1 MTTMEEYV
9 NAYYGGELGISKRY
23 GISKADDL
31 INTGD
36 PAAAFNTVYGAK
48 VYNQLNTKSEVFKLL
63 KKEPWTQSG
72 WRVLTAR
79 HGGTAGVA
87 ETNSEAGGVL
97 PDTAQPD
104 IQKVEADLKQVA
116 TTWEI
121 TTKAAMLSEADDG
134 MGNLAA
140 FMRKENSEAHLYGID
155 QMLLADCDTPAGDNF
170 ESLDRV
176 TINQTASLALN
187 SSSVTD
193 ADMYD
198 ATNNG
203 IDRSADAWTQA
214 QVVHNSDTPRALK
227 LEYLDTIIRGALE
240 EGVNYSSLILLTG
253 YDTYQDLKQLMA
265 SGNTGSAAQATFRY
279 DLKQTA
285 AGNLNGVQ
293 GEAGLAFD
301 SRVGSYDGIPIFL
314 SQHVIASADAAS
326 RIYLLDMDNL
336 AFRVAAPTTY
346 LENSNVAVTQKASHE
361 HLLMTAGNL
370 IAYKFK
376 TMGSVRD
383 NA

>member
-36 PAAAFNTVYGAK
+36 PTAAFNTVYGAK

-79 HGGTAGVA
+79 HGGTAGIA
-87 ETNSEAGGVL
+87 ETNSEAGGAL

-104 IQKVEADLKQVA
+104 IQKVEATLAQVA

-140 FMRKENSEAHLYGID
+140 FMRKENSEAHLFGID
-155 QMLLADCDTPAGDNF
+155 QMLLADSETAAGNNF
-170 ESLDRV
+170 ESLDRI
-176 TINQTASLALN
+176 TISHAANGALN
-187 SSSVTD
+187 NTPTD
-193 ADMYD
+193 ADLWD
-198 ATNNG
+198 ITNNG
-203 IDRSADAWTQA
+203 IDRSANAWSDP

-279 DLKQTA
+279 DLKQGG
-285 AGNLNGVQ
+285 AGSMNGVA

>member
-1 MTTMEEYV
+1 MEEYV
-9 NAYYGGELGISKRY
+9 NAYYGGELGVSKRY

-36 PAAAFNTVYGAK
+36 PTAAFNTVYGAK

-79 HGGTAGVA
+79 HAGTAGVA
-87 ETNSEAGGVL
+87 ETNSEAGGAL

-140 FMRKENSEAHLYGID
+140 FMRKENSEAHLFGID
-155 QMLLADCDTPAGDNF
+155 QMLLADTDTVAGNNF

-176 TINQTASLALN
+176 TMSDAAAHALCN
-187 SSSVTD
+187 DRAD

-198 ATNNG
+198 TSNNG
-203 IDRSADAWTQA
+203 IDRSANAWA
-214 QVVHNSDTPRALK
+214 DPQVVHNSDTPRALK
-227 LEYLDTIIRGALE
+227 LEYIDTIIRGALE
-240 EGVNYSSLILLTG
+240 EGVNYGSLILLTG

>member
-1 MTTMEEYV
+1 MEEYV
-9 NAYYGGELGISKRY
+9 NAYYGGELGVSKRY

-36 PAAAFNTVYGAK
+36 PTAAFNTVYGAK

-72 WRVLTAR
+72 WRVLTGR

-87 ETNSEAGGVL
+87 ENDGSDGGGTL
-97 PDTAQPD
+97 PATAQPD

-121 TTKAAMLSEADDG
+121 STKAAMLSEADDG

-140 FMRKENSEAHLYGID
+140 FMRKENSEAHLFGID
-155 QMLLADCDTPAGDNF
+155 QMLLADSETAAGNNF

-176 TINQTASLALN
+176 TISHAANGALN
-187 SSSVTD
+187 NTATD
-193 ADMYD
+193 ADLWD
-198 ATNNG
+198 ITNNG
-203 IDRSADAWTQA
+203 IDRSANAWSDP

>member
-1 MTTMEEYV
+1 MEEYV

-36 PAAAFNTVYGAK
+36 PTAAFNTVYGAK

-79 HGGTAGVA
+79 HGGTAGIA
-87 ETNSEAGGVL
+87 ETNSEAGGAL

-104 IQKVEADLKQVA
+104 IQKVEATLAQVA

-140 FMRKENSEAHLYGID
+140 FMRKENSEAHLFGID
-155 QMLLADCDTPAGDNF
+155 QMLLADSETAAGNNF

-176 TINQTASLALN
+176 TISHAANAALN
-187 SSSVTD
+187 NAATD
-193 ADMYD
+193 ADLWD
-198 ATNNG
+198 ITNNG
-203 IDRSADAWTQA
+203 IDRSANAWSDP
-214 QVVHNSDTPRALK
+214 QVVHNSDTPRTLK

-279 DLKQTA
+279 DLKQGG
-285 AGNLNGVQ
+285 AGSMNGVA

>member
-1 MTTMEEYV
+1 MEEYV

-23 GISKADDL
+23 GIVKDDL
-31 INTGD
+31 IHTGD
-36 PAAAFNTVYGAK
+36 PAAMFNTVYGAK

-72 WRVLTAR
+72 WRVLTGR
-79 HGGTAGVA
+79 HSGTAGVA
-87 ETNSEAGGVL
+87 ETNSEAGGQL
-97 PDTAQPD
+97 PATAQPD

-140 FMRKENSEAHLYGID
+140 FMRKENSEAHLFGID
-155 QMLLADCDTPAGDNF
+155 QMLLADCETAAGNNF

-176 TINQTASLALN
+176 TISDAAANALCD
-187 SSSVTD
+187 TRAD
-193 ADMYD
+193 ADLWD
-198 ATNNG
+198 ITNNG
-203 IDRSADAWTQA
+203 IDRSANAWSDP

-265 SGNTGSAAQATFRY
+265 SGNT
-279 DLKQTA
+279 
-285 AGNLNGVQ
+285 
-293 GEAGLAFD
+293 
-301 SRVGSYDGIPIFL
+301 
-314 SQHVIASADAAS
+314 
-326 RIYLLDMDNL
+326 
-336 AFRVAAPTTY
+336 
-346 LENSNVAVTQKASHE
+346 
-361 HLLMTAGNL
+361 
-370 IAYKFK
+370 
-376 TMGSVRD
+376 
-383 NA
+383 

>member
-1 MTTMEEYV
+1 MEEYV

-31 INTGD
+31 IETAD
-36 PAAAFNTVYGAK
+36 PTAAFNTVYGAK

-79 HGGTAGVA
+79 HSGTAGVA
-87 ETNSEAGGVL
+87 EHDGGSPHGAGAL
-97 PDTAQPD
+97 PDTGQPD

-121 TTKAAMLSEADDG
+121 TTKAAMLSESDDG

-140 FMRKENSEAHLYGID
+140 FMRKENSEAHLFAID
-155 QMLLADCDTPAGDNF
+155 QMLLADCDTVAGNNF

-187 SSSVTD
+187 SSSATD

-198 ATNNG
+198 ASNNG
-203 IDRSADAWTQA
+203 IDRSADAWSQA

-227 LEYLDTIIRGALE
+227 LEYIDTIIRGALE

-265 SGNTGSAAQATFRY
+265 SGNTGTAAQATFRY
-279 DLKQTA
+279 DLKQGG
-285 AGNLNGVQ
+285 AGSMNGVA

-314 SQHVIASADAAS
+314 SQHVISSADAAS

-346 LENSNVAVTQKASHE
+346 LENSNIAVTQKASHE

>member
-1 MTTMEEYV
+1 MEEYV
-9 NAYYGGELGISKRY
+9 NAYYGGDLGVSKRY

-36 PAAAFNTVYGAK
+36 PTAAFNTVYGAK

-72 WRVLTAR
+72 WRVLTGR
-79 HGGTAGVA
+79 HGGTAGIA
-87 ETNSEAGGVL
+87 ETNSEAGGAL
-97 PDTAQPD
+97 PETAQPD

-140 FMRKENSEAHLYGID
+140 FMRKENSEAHLFGID
-155 QMLLADCDTPAGDNF
+155 QMLLADSETAAGNNF

-176 TINQTASLALN
+176 TISHAANGALN
-187 SSSVTD
+187 DAATD
-193 ADMYD
+193 ADLYD
-198 ATNNG
+198 IANNG
-203 IDRSADAWTQA
+203 IDRSANAWSDP

>member
-36 PAAAFNTVYGAK
+36 PTAAFNTVYGAK

-79 HGGTAGVA
+79 HGGTAGIA
-87 ETNSEAGGVL
+87 ETNSEAGGAL

-104 IQKVEADLKQVA
+104 IQKVEATLAQVA

-140 FMRKENSEAHLYGID
+140 FMRKENSEAHLFGID
-155 QMLLADCDTPAGDNF
+155 QMLLADSETAVGNNF

-176 TINQTASLALN
+176 TISHAANAALN
-187 SSSVTD
+187 NAATD
-193 ADMYD
+193 ADLWD
-198 ATNNG
+198 ITNNG
-203 IDRSADAWTQA
+203 IDRSANAWSDP
-214 QVVHNSDTPRALK
+214 QVVHNSDTPRTLK

-279 DLKQTA
+279 DLKQGG
-285 AGNLNGVQ
+285 AGSMNGVA

>member
-1 MTTMEEYV
+1 
-9 NAYYGGELGISKRY
+9 
-23 GISKADDL
+23 
-31 INTGD
+31 
-36 PAAAFNTVYGAK
+36 
-48 VYNQLNTKSEVFKLL
+48 
-63 KKEPWTQSG
+63 
-72 WRVLTAR
+72 
-79 HGGTAGVA
+79 
-87 ETNSEAGGVL
+87 
-97 PDTAQPD
+97 
-104 IQKVEADLKQVA
+104 
-116 TTWEI
+116 
-121 TTKAAMLSEADDG
+121 
-134 MGNLAA
+134 
-140 FMRKENSEAHLYGID
+140 
-155 QMLLADCDTPAGDNF
+155 MLLADCDTPAGDNF

-176 TINQTASLALN
+176 TINQTASVALN

-203 IDRSADAWTQA
+203 VDRSADAWSQA

-279 DLKQTA
+279 DLKQGQ

-314 SQHVIASADAAS
+314 SQHVISSADAAS

>member
-1 MTTMEEYV
+1 MATTMEEYV

-23 GISKADDL
+23 GIIKTDDL
-31 INTGD
+31 IETAD
-36 PAAAFNTVYGAK
+36 PSAAFNTVYGAK

-72 WRVLTAR
+72 WRVLTGR
-79 HGGTAGVA
+79 HGGTAGVV
-87 ETNSEAGGVL
+87 ETTGNNGGAL

-104 IQKVEADLKQVA
+104 IVNVKANLKQIA

-121 TTKAAMLSEADDG
+121 STKAAMLSESDDG

-140 FMRKENSEAHLYGID
+140 FMRKENSEAHLFAMD
-155 QMLLADCDTPAGDNF
+155 QMLLADSETAAGNNL

-176 TINQTASLALN
+176 TISHACNGAMNNAA
-187 SSSVTD
+187 TD
-193 ADMYD
+193 ADLWD
-198 ATNNG
+198 ITDGG
-203 IDRSADAWTQA
+203 IDRSGSAWSDP

-227 LEYLDTIIRGALE
+227 LEYLDTIIQGALE
-240 EGVNYSSLILLTG
+240 NGVNYSSLILLTG

-279 DLKQTA
+279 DLKQ
-285 AGNLNGVQ
+285 AGAGSLNGVQ

-314 SQHVIASADAAS
+314 SQHCVGDSAS

-383 NA
+383 NL

>member
-1 MTTMEEYV
+1 MTMEEYV
-9 NAYYGGELGISKRY
+9 NAYYGGELGVSKRY

-36 PAAAFNTVYGAK
+36 PTAAFNTVYGAK

-72 WRVLTAR
+72 WRVLTGR
-79 HGGTAGVA
+79 HGGTAGIA
-87 ETNSEAGGVL
+87 ETNSEAGGAL

-140 FMRKENSEAHLYGID
+140 FMRKENSEAHLFGID
-155 QMLLADCDTPAGDNF
+155 QMLLADSEDAAGNNF

-176 TINQTASLALN
+176 TISHAANGALN
-187 SSSVTD
+187 NTATD
-193 ADMYD
+193 ADLWD
-198 ATNNG
+198 ITNNG
-203 IDRSADAWTQA
+203 IDRSANAWSDP

-314 SQHVIASADAAS
+314 SQHVVSSADAAS